1 MIADRRG
8 MARTD
13 VIDAYVAE
21 LDRTLRGP
29 RRAKADLLAE
39 VRDSLQDATEAHG
52 RGGLP
57 PEDAEAEAVAEFGAV
72 PDIAPAYQTELGVS
86 QARRTALLVFGVLA
100 ALQLASRLAWHSGTP
115 SATPHPA
122 WYAVLALLV
131 DWCCPAVLLAA
142 AGCVV
147 GARRLGPGRGLARP
161 VGVFAAAVA
170 GAFAAAG
177 LLLTF
182 GNPAAGSHL
191 TLATLVWALA
201 VLGAMGWVGSSARRC
216 LAAA

>member
-1 MIADRRG
+1 MIADRREMG
-8 MARTD
+8 RTH
-13 VIDAYVAE
+13 VIDDYVGE
-21 LDRTLRGP
+21 LDRALRGP

-39 VRDSLQDATEAHG
+39 ARDSLVDAAEAHG
-52 RGGLP
+52 RDGLP
-57 PEDAEAEAVAEFGAV
+57 PEDAEAEAVTEFGAV
-72 PDIAPAYQTELGVS
+72 PDIAPAYQTELGVA

-100 ALQLASRLAWHSGTP
+100 ALQLASRLAWHSGSP
-115 SATPHPA
+115 SGTPHPA
-122 WYAVLALLV
+122 WYVFLALLV
-131 DWCCPAVLLAA
+131 DWCCPAILVAA
-142 AGCVV
+142 AGCAV
-147 GARRLGPGRGLARP
+147 GVHRLGPGRGLARP

-191 TLATLVWALA
+191 TLATLLWALV
-201 VLGAMGWVGSSARRC
+201 VLAAMGWVGASARRC